1 MNIIQ
6 RLTLRHMHLNKRRT
20 LVTILGIIIS
30 VAMITAVSS
39 LTVSFLDMARRD
51 TLARTGNWQVKLLEL
66 TPEQAEKAAQ
76 DDRVEQIGLRYTQGY
91 AQIPDPQRKN
101 KPFLYVEELT
111 DSGFSI
117 LPMELEQGRM
127 PQAPGEIIVQ
137 QEFFDDNPQYQVGDV
152 VTFSQGKRVAME
164 HGQPRPEFEL
174 SQNYRF
180 DAAEETFLPERQTQ
194 WTIVGSFHQN
204 GLYDFS
210 PAYAAYGQMQPSRAP
225 LTAQVALKKVDAAV
239 FDVGRELADS
249 LGLSQDQLLFNTE
262 LLRYMGLV
270 DDGATMT
277 TLYMLVAV
285 IIAIIVIGSVSL
297 IYNAFAISLSE
308 RSRYLGMLSSV
319 GATKAQKRSSVF
331 FEGAVLGAIAIPIG
345 MVCGL
350 VGIGITFHFISP
362 MMQQSF
368 SLQVPLRLA
377 VSVPSLLMAVVIS
390 ALTIFISAW
399 LPAHQAS
406 RITAIEAIRQTG
418 DIKLKQRT
426 VRTSPFTRKIFGFTA
441 ELGLKNL
448 KRNQGRY
455 RATVFSLVISVVLF
469 LMAASFSTY
478 LRNAYHMTLQGIDY
492 DVNVYGGVQDETG
505 AEQAQ
510 QMFRQIQEEGQ
521 ADSGRSSLLK
531 EDGAIRTEGL
541 LTPEAQAQVEAS
553 PLYQNRREEDIA
565 AQPALVGLDEKSFAA
580 YLESQGLREEQVPQ
594 GQAILVNTLTLR
606 TGYQMETY
614 QIFQVEA
621 GDSLDW
627 YAEQFDDEG
636 EHLGQIQ
643 AEIPV
648 AALAEEFPKGMPSY
662 VEDPLLTVLVM
673 RRQDLLDFAQQNGA
687 FPLRAELYFN
697 SDEDQ
702 QLTRQLE
709 QVTSQ
714 YSREDL
720 SFFVT
725 NVAEMR
731 RAVESM
737 TIIIQVFTY
746 GFVTLL
752 ALISVANI
760 FNTIS
765 TSIALR
771 KREFAMLKSVG
782 MTPTGFDRM
791 MKYESIFYGLK
802 ALLYGLPISFGVMYL
817 LYQIMARN
825 FSFGFFV
832 PWGSVLV
839 AVLAVYAVVGITML
853 YGSAK
858 IRRQNIIEGLRQENI

>member
-1 MNIIQ
+1 
-6 RLTLRHMHLNKRRT
+6 
-20 LVTILGIIIS
+20 
-30 VAMITAVSS
+30 
-39 LTVSFLDMARRD
+39 
-51 TLARTGNWQVKLLEL
+51 
-66 TPEQAEKAAQ
+66 
-76 DDRVEQIGLRYTQGY
+76 
-91 AQIPDPQRKN
+91 
-101 KPFLYVEELT
+101 
-111 DSGFSI
+111 
-117 LPMELEQGRM
+117 
-127 PQAPGEIIVQ
+127 
-137 QEFFDDNPQYQVGDV
+137 
-152 VTFSQGKRVAME
+152 
-164 HGQPRPEFEL
+164 
-174 SQNYRF
+174 
-180 DAAEETFLPERQTQ
+180 
-194 WTIVGSFHQN
+194 
-204 GLYDFS
+204 
-210 PAYAAYGQMQPSRAP
+210 
-225 LTAQVALKKVDAAV
+225 
-239 FDVGRELADS
+239 
-249 LGLSQDQLLFNTE
+249 
-262 LLRYMGLV
+262 
-270 DDGATMT
+270 
-277 TLYMLVAV
+277 
-285 IIAIIVIGSVSL
+285 
-297 IYNAFAISLSE
+297 
-308 RSRYLGMLSSV
+308 
-319 GATKAQKRSSVF
+319 
-331 FEGAVLGAIAIPIG
+331 
-345 MVCGL
+345 
-350 VGIGITFHFISP
+350 
-362 MMQQSF
+362 
-368 SLQVPLRLA
+368 
-377 VSVPSLLMAVVIS
+377 MAVVIS

-399 LPAHQAS
+399 LPAHRAS

-478 LRNAYHMTLQGIDY
+478 LRNAYRMTLQGIDY
-492 DVNVYGGVQDETG
+492 DVNVYGGVQDEAG

-673 RRQDLLDFAQQNGA
+673 RRQDLLDFAQQNEA

-709 QVTSQ
+709 QVTSR